1 MGKNGD
7 FNVLTVEFVSKNDF
21 HQLNINNY
29 LQDLIVEAKKPENQ
43 IKYIALSGGV
53 GGAKLALGLEKIIQS
68 ENLMVIGNVGD
79 DFRHFGLHISPDIDT
94 LLYTLSGK
102 SDVEKGWGLADETW
116 EFMSAMKELGGDT
129 WFQLGDRD
137 LATHVER
144 TQRLQSGE
152 SLSEITEYFRRTF
165 GIGAQI
171 IPATDDQLRTI
182 VETDIGVLN
191 FQEYFVRERCNPRIQ
206 NLHFQGSE
214 TALPQH
220 ELTKALRSKELH
232 SIIFCPSNPLLSI
245 DPILSIQGLKKALAD
260 SGAKIVAVTPIV
272 GGAAIKGPAAKNL
285 NELGYLVSA
294 TTVAKHYQGLIHG
307 FVLDNRDHQ
316 EAQQIEKLGIAVLV
330 ADTIMND
337 LETKMQLADKTLEF
351 ANSL

>member
-1 MGKNGD
+1 MEIK
-7 FNVLTVEFVSKNDF
+7 K
-21 HQLNINNY
+21 QNNSP
-29 LQDLIVEAKKPENQ
+29 KF
-43 IKYIALSGGV
+43 IAVSGGV

-68 ENLMVIGNVGD
+68 EDLMVVGNVGD

-102 SDVEKGWGLADETW
+102 SDIEKGWGLANETW
-116 EFMSAMKELGGDT
+116 EFMSAMKELGGDI

-144 TQRLQSGE
+144 TRRLQHGE
-152 SLSEITEYFRRTF
+152 SLSEITDYFRRTF
-165 GIGAQI
+165 GIGATI

-214 TALPQH
+214 SAYPQK
-220 ELTKALRSKELH
+220 ELTKALGSTELQ

-245 DPILSIQGLKKALAD
+245 DPILSIQGLKKAFAD

-285 NELGYLVSA
+285 RELGYPVSA

-307 FVLDNRDHQ
+307 FVLDKRDR
-316 EAQQIEKLGIAVLV
+316 EETKQIEKLGIAVFV
-330 ADTIMND
+330 AETIMND
-337 LETKMQLADKTLEF
+337 LETKIQLAEKTLQF
-351 ANSL
+351 AKSI

>member
-1 MGKNGD
+1 MAAEK
-7 FNVLTVEFVSKNDF
+7 S
-21 HQLNINNY
+21 
-29 LQDLIVEAKKPENQ
+29 ANQ

-68 ENLMVIGNVGD
+68 EDLMVIGNVGD

-116 EFMSAMKELGGDT
+116 EFMSAMKKLGGET

-165 GIGAQI
+165 GIGAKI
-171 IPATDDQLRTI
+171 IPATDDKLRTI

-191 FQEYFVRERCNPRIQ
+191 FQEYFVRERCNPLIQ

-214 TALPQH
+214 SAFPQQ
-220 ELTKALRSKELH
+220 ELTKALKSKELQ

-245 DPILSIQGLKKALAD
+245 DPILSIQGLKKAFAD

-272 GGAAIKGPAAKNL
+272 SGVAIKGPAAKNL
-285 NELGYLVSA
+285 RELGYPVSA
-294 TTVAKHYQGLIHG
+294 TTVAKHFQGLIHG
-307 FVLDNRDHQ
+307 FVLDKRDHQ
-316 EAQQIEKLGIAVLV
+316 EAQQIEGLGIEVLV
-330 ADTIMND
+330 TDTIMND
-337 LETKMQLADKTLEF
+337 LEIKIQLAEKTLRF
-351 ANSL
+351 ANSI

>member
-1 MGKNGD
+1 MEIK
-7 FNVLTVEFVSKNDF
+7 K
-21 HQLNINNY
+21 QNNSP
-29 LQDLIVEAKKPENQ
+29 KF
-43 IKYIALSGGV
+43 IAVSGGV

-68 ENLMVIGNVGD
+68 EDLMVVGNVGD

-102 SDVEKGWGLADETW
+102 SDVEKGWGLANETW
-116 EFMSAMKELGGDT
+116 QFMSAMKELGGDT

-144 TQRLQSGE
+144 TRRLQNGE
-152 SLSEITEYFRRTF
+152 SLSEITDYFRRTF
-165 GIGAQI
+165 GIGATI

-191 FQEYFVRERCNPRIQ
+191 FQEYFVRERCNPRIH

-214 TALPQH
+214 SAFPQQK
-220 ELTKALRSKELH
+220 LTKALRNKKLQ

-245 DPILSIQGLKKALAD
+245 DPILSIQGLKRAFAD

-285 NELGYLVSA
+285 SELGYPVSA

-307 FVLDNRDHQ
+307 FVLDKRDR
-316 EAQQIEKLGIAVLV
+316 EETKQIEKLGIAVLV

-337 LETKMQLADKTLEF
+337 LETKTQLAEKTLQF
-351 ANSL
+351 AKSI

>member
-1 MGKNGD
+1 VAAEK
-7 FNVLTVEFVSKNDF
+7 S
-21 HQLNINNY
+21 
-29 LQDLIVEAKKPENQ
+29 ANQ

-68 ENLMVIGNVGD
+68 EDLMVIGNVGD

-116 EFMSAMKELGGDT
+116 EFMSAMKKLGGET

-165 GIGAQI
+165 GIGAKI
-171 IPATDDQLRTI
+171 IPATDDKLRTI

-214 TALPQH
+214 SAFPQQ
-220 ELTKALRSKELH
+220 ELTKALKSKELQ

-245 DPILSIQGLKKALAD
+245 DPILSIQGLKKAFAD

-272 GGAAIKGPAAKNL
+272 SGVAIKGPAAKNL
-285 NELGYLVSA
+285 RELGYPVSA
-294 TTVAKHYQGLIHG
+294 TTVAKHFQGLIHG
-307 FVLDNRDHQ
+307 FVLDKRDHQ
-316 EAQQIEKLGIAVLV
+316 EAQQIEKLGIVVLV
-330 ADTIMND
+330 TDTIMND
-337 LETKMQLADKTLEF
+337 QEIKIQLAEKTLRF
-351 ANSL
+351 ANSI

>member
-1 MGKNGD
+1 
-7 FNVLTVEFVSKNDF
+7 VENEK
-21 HQLNINNY
+21 QNNSP
-29 LQDLIVEAKKPENQ
+29 KF
-43 IKYIALSGGV
+43 IAVSGGV

-68 ENLMVIGNVGD
+68 EDLMVIGNVGD

-102 SDVEKGWGLADETW
+102 SDIEKGWGLANETW
-116 EFMSAMKELGGDT
+116 EFMSAMKELGGDI

-144 TQRLQSGE
+144 TRRLQNSE
-152 SLSEITEYFRRTF
+152 SLSEITDYFRRTF
-165 GIGAQI
+165 GIGATI

-214 TALPQH
+214 SAYPQK
-220 ELTKALRSKELH
+220 ELTKALGSTELQ

-245 DPILSIQGLKKALAD
+245 DPILSIQGLKKAFAD

-285 NELGYLVSA
+285 RELGYPVSA

-307 FVLDNRDHQ
+307 FVLDKRDR
-316 EAQQIEKLGIAVLV
+316 EETKQIEKLGIAVLV
-330 ADTIMND
+330 TETIMND
-337 LETKMQLADKTLEF
+337 LETKIQLAEKTLQF
-351 ANSL
+351 AKSI

>member
-1 MGKNGD
+1 MENEK
-7 FNVLTVEFVSKNDF
+7 
-21 HQLNINNY
+21 QNNSP
-29 LQDLIVEAKKPENQ
+29 KF
-43 IKYIALSGGV
+43 IAVSGGV

-68 ENLMVIGNVGD
+68 EDLMVIGNVGD

-102 SDVEKGWGLADETW
+102 SDIEKGWGLANETW
-116 EFMSAMKELGGDT
+116 EFMSAMNELGGDI

-144 TQRLQSGE
+144 TRRLQHGE
-152 SLSEITEYFRRTF
+152 SLSEITDYFRRTF
-165 GIGAQI
+165 GIGATI

-214 TALPQH
+214 SAYPQK
-220 ELTKALRSKELH
+220 ELTKALGSTELQ

-245 DPILSIQGLKKALAD
+245 DPILSIQGLKKAFAE

-285 NELGYLVSA
+285 RELGYPVSA

-307 FVLDNRDHQ
+307 FVLDKRDR
-316 EAQQIEKLGIAVLV
+316 EETKQIEKLGISVLV
-330 ADTIMND
+330 AETIMND
-337 LETKMQLADKTLEF
+337 LETKIQLAEKTLQF
-351 ANSL
+351 AKSI

>member
-1 MGKNGD
+1 M
-7 FNVLTVEFVSKNDF
+7 
-21 HQLNINNY
+21 
-29 LQDLIVEAKKPENQ
+29 ENEKQ
-43 IKYIALSGGV
+43 SNPPKFIAVSGGV

-68 ENLMVIGNVGD
+68 EDLMVIGNVGD

-102 SDVEKGWGLADETW
+102 SDIEKGWGLANETW
-116 EFMSAMKELGGDT
+116 EFMSAMKELGGDI

-144 TQRLQSGE
+144 TRRLQHGE
-152 SLSEITEYFRRTF
+152 SLSEITDYFRRTF
-165 GIGAQI
+165 GIGATI
-171 IPATDDQLRTI
+171 IPATDAQLRTI

-214 TALPQH
+214 SAYPQK
-220 ELTKALRSKELH
+220 ELTKALGSTELQ

-245 DPILSIQGLKKALAD
+245 DPILSIQGLKKAFAD

-285 NELGYLVSA
+285 RELGYPVSA

-307 FVLDNRDHQ
+307 FVLDKRDR
-316 EAQQIEKLGIAVLV
+316 EETKQIEKLGIAVLV
-330 ADTIMND
+330 AETIMND
-337 LETKMQLADKTLEF
+337 LETKIQLAEKTLQF
-351 ANSL
+351 AKSI

>member
-1 MGKNGD
+1 MENEK
-7 FNVLTVEFVSKNDF
+7 
-21 HQLNINNY
+21 QNNSP
-29 LQDLIVEAKKPENQ
+29 KF
-43 IKYIALSGGV
+43 IAVSGGV

-68 ENLMVIGNVGD
+68 EDLMVIGNVGD

-102 SDVEKGWGLADETW
+102 SDIEKGWGLANETW

-144 TQRLQSGE
+144 TRRLQNGE
-152 SLSEITEYFRRTF
+152 SLSEITDNFRRTF
-165 GIGAQI
+165 GIGATI
-171 IPATDDQLRTI
+171 IPATDNQLRTI

-214 TALPQH
+214 SAYPQQ
-220 ELTKALRSKELH
+220 ELTKALGSKELQ

-245 DPILSIQGLKKALAD
+245 DPILSIQGLKKAFAD

-285 NELGYLVSA
+285 RELGYPVSA

-307 FVLDNRDHQ
+307 FVLDKRDRE
-316 EAQQIEKLGIAVLV
+316 EAKQIEKLGIAVLV

-337 LETKMQLADKTLEF
+337 LKTKIQLAEKTLSF

>member
-1 MGKNGD
+1 MENEK
-7 FNVLTVEFVSKNDF
+7 
-21 HQLNINNY
+21 QNNS
-29 LQDLIVEAKKPENQ
+29 PNF
-43 IKYIALSGGV
+43 IAVSGGV
-53 GGAKLALGLEKIIQS
+53 GGAKLALGLERIIQS
-68 ENLMVIGNVGD
+68 EDLMVIGNVGD

-102 SDVEKGWGLADETW
+102 SDIEKGWGLANETW

-144 TQRLQSGE
+144 TRRLQHGE
-152 SLSEITEYFRRTF
+152 SLSEITDYLRRTF
-165 GIGAQI
+165 GIGATI

-214 TALPQH
+214 SAYPQK
-220 ELTKALRSKELH
+220 ELTKALGSTELQ

-245 DPILSIQGLKKALAD
+245 DPILSIQGLKKAFAD

-285 NELGYLVSA
+285 RELGYPVSA

-307 FVLDNRDHQ
+307 FVLDKRDR
-316 EAQQIEKLGIAVLV
+316 EETKQIEKLGIAVLV
-330 ADTIMND
+330 AETIMND
-337 LETKMQLADKTLEF
+337 LETKIQLAEKTLQF
-351 ANSL
+351 AKSI

>member
-1 MGKNGD
+1 MENEK
-7 FNVLTVEFVSKNDF
+7 
-21 HQLNINNY
+21 QNNSP
-29 LQDLIVEAKKPENQ
+29 KF
-43 IKYIALSGGV
+43 IAVSGGV

-68 ENLMVIGNVGD
+68 EDLMVIGNVGD

-102 SDVEKGWGLADETW
+102 SDIEKGWGLANETW
-116 EFMSAMKELGGDT
+116 EFMSAMKELGGDI

-144 TQRLQSGE
+144 TRRLQSGE
-152 SLSEITEYFRRTF
+152 SLSEITDYFRRTF
-165 GIGAQI
+165 GIGATI
-171 IPATDDQLRTI
+171 IPVTNDQLRTI

-214 TALPQH
+214 SAYPQK
-220 ELTKALRSKELH
+220 ELTKALGSTELQ

-245 DPILSIQGLKKALAD
+245 DPILSIQGLKKAFAD

-285 NELGYLVSA
+285 RGNAKTVLGDGLGSELPLA
-294 TTVAKHYQGLIHG
+294 PWRWTDCLTPTTRH
-307 FVLDNRDHQ
+307 
-316 EAQQIEKLGIAVLV
+316 
-330 ADTIMND
+330 
-337 LETKMQLADKTLEF
+337 
-351 ANSL
+351 S

>member
-1 MGKNGD
+1 M
-7 FNVLTVEFVSKNDF
+7 
-21 HQLNINNY
+21 
-29 LQDLIVEAKKPENQ
+29 EAKKPENQ

-79 DFRHFGLHISPDIDT
+79 DFHHFGLHISPDIDT

-165 GIGAQI
+165 GIGAKI

-220 ELTKALRSKELH
+220 ELTKVLRSKELH

-285 NELGYLVSA
+285 NELGYSVSA
-294 TTVAKHYQGLIHG
+294 TTVARHYQGLIHG

-337 LETKMQLADKTLEF
+337 LETKIHLAEKTLEF

>member
-1 MGKNGD
+1 MENEK
-7 FNVLTVEFVSKNDF
+7 
-21 HQLNINNY
+21 QINSP
-29 LQDLIVEAKKPENQ
+29 KF
-43 IKYIALSGGV
+43 IAVSGGV

-68 ENLMVIGNVGD
+68 EDLMVIGNVGD

-102 SDVEKGWGLADETW
+102 SDIEKGWGLANETW
-116 EFMSAMKELGGDT
+116 EFMSAMKELGGDI

-144 TQRLQSGE
+144 TRRLQHGE
-152 SLSEITEYFRRTF
+152 SLSEITDYFRRTF
-165 GIGAQI
+165 GIGATI

-214 TALPQH
+214 SAYPQK
-220 ELTKALRSKELH
+220 ELTKALGSTELQ

-245 DPILSIQGLKKALAD
+245 DPILSIQGLKKAFAD

-285 NELGYLVSA
+285 RELGYPVSA

-307 FVLDNRDHQ
+307 FVLDKRDR
-316 EAQQIEKLGIAVLV
+316 EETKQIEKLGISVLV
-330 ADTIMND
+330 AETIMND
-337 LETKMQLADKTLEF
+337 LETKIQLAEKTLQF
-351 ANSL
+351 AKSI

>member
-1 MGKNGD
+1 MEIK
-7 FNVLTVEFVSKNDF
+7 K
-21 HQLNINNY
+21 QNNSP
-29 LQDLIVEAKKPENQ
+29 KF
-43 IKYIALSGGV
+43 IAVSGGV

-68 ENLMVIGNVGD
+68 EDLMVVGNVGD

-102 SDVEKGWGLADETW
+102 SDVEKGWGLANETW
-116 EFMSAMKELGGDT
+116 QFMSAMKELGGDT

-144 TQRLQSGE
+144 TRRLQNGE
-152 SLSEITEYFRRTF
+152 SLSEITDYFRRTF
-165 GIGAQI
+165 GIGATI

-191 FQEYFVRERCNPRIQ
+191 FQEYFVRERCNPRIH

-214 TALPQH
+214 SAFPQQ
-220 ELTKALRSKELH
+220 ELTKALRNKKLQ

-245 DPILSIQGLKKALAD
+245 DPILSIQGLERAFVD

-285 NELGYLVSA
+285 SELGYPVSA

-307 FVLDNRDHQ
+307 FVLDKRDR
-316 EAQQIEKLGIAVLV
+316 EETKQIEKLGIAVLV
-330 ADTIMND
+330 AETIMND
-337 LETKMQLADKTLEF
+337 LETKIQLAEKTLQF
-351 ANSL
+351 AKSI

>member
-1 MGKNGD
+1 MENEK
-7 FNVLTVEFVSKNDF
+7 
-21 HQLNINNY
+21 QNNSP
-29 LQDLIVEAKKPENQ
+29 KF
-43 IKYIALSGGV
+43 IAVSGGV

-68 ENLMVIGNVGD
+68 EDLMVIGNVGD
-79 DFRHFGLHISPDIDT
+79 DFQHFGLHISPDIDT

-102 SDVEKGWGLADETW
+102 SDIEKGWGLANETW
-116 EFMSAMKELGGDT
+116 EFMSAMKELGGDI

-144 TQRLQSGE
+144 TRRLQHGE
-152 SLSEITEYFRRTF
+152 SLSEITDYFRRTF
-165 GIGAQI
+165 GIGATI
-171 IPATDDQLRTI
+171 IPVTNDQLRTI

-214 TALPQH
+214 SAYPQK
-220 ELTKALRSKELH
+220 ELTKALGSTELQ

-245 DPILSIQGLKKALAD
+245 DPILSIQGLKKAFAD

-285 NELGYLVSA
+285 RELGYPVSA

-307 FVLDNRDHQ
+307 FVLDKRDHQ
-316 EAQQIEKLGIAVLV
+316 EAQQIEELGIAVLV
-330 ADTIMND
+330 AETIMND
-337 LETKMQLADKTLEF
+337 LETKIQLAEKTLQF
-351 ANSL
+351 AKSI

>member
-1 MGKNGD
+1 
-7 FNVLTVEFVSKNDF
+7 VENEK
-21 HQLNINNY
+21 QNNS
-29 LQDLIVEAKKPENQ
+29 PNF
-43 IKYIALSGGV
+43 IAVSGGV

-68 ENLMVIGNVGD
+68 EDLMVIGNVGD

-102 SDVEKGWGLADETW
+102 SDIEKGWGLANETW

-144 TQRLQSGE
+144 TRRLQHGE
-152 SLSEITEYFRRTF
+152 SLSEITDYFRRTF
-165 GIGAQI
+165 GIGATI

-214 TALPQH
+214 SAYPQK
-220 ELTKALRSKELH
+220 ELTKALGSTELQ

-245 DPILSIQGLKKALAD
+245 DPILSIQGLKRAFAE

-285 NELGYLVSA
+285 RELGYPVSA

-307 FVLDNRDHQ
+307 FVLDKRDR
-316 EAQQIEKLGIAVLV
+316 EETKQIEKLGIAVLV
-330 ADTIMND
+330 AETIMND
-337 LETKMQLADKTLEF
+337 LETKIQLAEKTLQF
-351 ANSL
+351 AKSI

>member
-1 MGKNGD
+1 MEIK
-7 FNVLTVEFVSKNDF
+7 K
-21 HQLNINNY
+21 QNNSP
-29 LQDLIVEAKKPENQ
+29 KF
-43 IKYIALSGGV
+43 IAVSGGV

-68 ENLMVIGNVGD
+68 EDLMVVGNVGD

-102 SDVEKGWGLADETW
+102 SDVEKGWGLANETW
-116 EFMSAMKELGGDT
+116 QFMSAMKELGGDT

-144 TQRLQSGE
+144 TRRLQNGE
-152 SLSEITEYFRRTF
+152 SLSEITDYFRRTF
-165 GIGAQI
+165 GIGATI

-206 NLHFQGSE
+206 NLDFQGSE
-214 TALPQH
+214 SAFPQQ
-220 ELTKALRSKELH
+220 ELTKALRSKKLQ

-245 DPILSIQGLKKALAD
+245 DPILSIQGLKRAFAD

-285 NELGYLVSA
+285 SELGYPVSA

-307 FVLDNRDHQ
+307 FVLDKRDR
-316 EAQQIEKLGIAVLV
+316 EETKQIEKLGIAVLV

-337 LETKMQLADKTLEF
+337 LETKTQLAEKTLQF
-351 ANSL
+351 AKSI

>member
-1 MGKNGD
+1 
-7 FNVLTVEFVSKNDF
+7 VENEK
-21 HQLNINNY
+21 QNNSP
-29 LQDLIVEAKKPENQ
+29 KF
-43 IKYIALSGGV
+43 IAVSGGV

-68 ENLMVIGNVGD
+68 EDLMVIGNVGD

-102 SDVEKGWGLADETW
+102 SDIEKGWGLANETW
-116 EFMSAMKELGGDT
+116 EFMSAMKELGGDI

-144 TQRLQSGE
+144 TRRLKHGE
-152 SLSEITEYFRRTF
+152 SLSEITDYFRRTF
-165 GIGAQI
+165 GIGATI

-214 TALPQH
+214 SAYPQK
-220 ELTKALRSKELH
+220 ELTKALGSTELQ

-245 DPILSIQGLKKALAD
+245 DPILSIQGLKKAFAD

-285 NELGYLVSA
+285 RELGYPVSA

-307 FVLDNRDHQ
+307 FVLDKRDR
-316 EAQQIEKLGIAVLV
+316 EETKQIEKLGISVLV
-330 ADTIMND
+330 AETIMND
-337 LETKMQLADKTLEF
+337 LETKIQLAEKTLQF
-351 ANSL
+351 AKSI

>member
-1 MGKNGD
+1 MEIK
-7 FNVLTVEFVSKNDF
+7 K
-21 HQLNINNY
+21 QNNSP
-29 LQDLIVEAKKPENQ
+29 KF
-43 IKYIALSGGV
+43 IAVSGGV

-68 ENLMVIGNVGD
+68 EDLMVVGNVGD

-102 SDVEKGWGLADETW
+102 SDVEKGWGLANETW
-116 EFMSAMKELGGDT
+116 QFMSAMKELGGDT

-144 TQRLQSGE
+144 TRRLQNGE
-152 SLSEITEYFRRTF
+152 SLSEITDYFRRTF
-165 GIGAQI
+165 GIGATI

-191 FQEYFVRERCNPRIQ
+191 FQEYFVRERCNPRIH

-214 TALPQH
+214 SAFPQQK
-220 ELTKALRSKELH
+220 LTKALRNKKLQ

-245 DPILSIQGLKKALAD
+245 DPILSIQGLKRAFAD

-285 NELGYLVSA
+285 SELGYPVSA

-307 FVLDNRDHQ
+307 FVLDKRDQQ
-316 EAQQIEKLGIAVLV
+316 ETQQIEQLGIAVLV
-330 ADTIMND
+330 AETIMND
-337 LETKMQLADKTLEF
+337 LETKTQLAEKTLQF
-351 ANSL
+351 AKSI